1 MTLLSFALGTMTIGL
16 RSLVYTFLSH
26 DGDDV
31 RLARYSIEGV
41 DFFTLPILC
50 SVQFKYILD
59 S

>member
-1 MTLLSFALGTMTIGL
+1 MAIELQ
-16 RSLVYTFLSH
+16 SLVYTFLSH

-31 RLARYSIEGV
+31 RLVRYSIEGV
-41 DFFTLPILC
+41 DFFYLLILC